1 MTSKAQGERMSPRG
15 ERVAGMRRVHRLTPL
30 LRFWSGIV
38 ALVSLLV
45 VNIDR
50 DEIRFVVEHQDYVF
64 YAVGAVLLSVLVV
77 WAVSG
82 LWWKS
87 EGFDITEQ
95 DVTVARGVF
104 NAKLRSARRD
114 RIQAVDIVESVIARI
129 FRVVEVRVETAG
141 GRDSVLTIGYLT
153 REEGE
158 AVRRELLGEP
168 VEHVGE
174 HIQVSKILLGTAL
187 THGTWLCCVGLL
199 FLVPGGAAAVLP
211 FVVGIV
217 PSAWGVIDKG
227 WKFRSSF
234 VGDAEEPSIHVS
246 YGLADRRKQ
255 SIPLS
260 RIHAVEISQPA
271 LWRFLGW
278 WRVRVS
284 VVGYGVKDKKAGTTT
299 LLPVG
304 TLAQA
309 MGLVNE
315 LTGISL
321 DPRREGHPTFI
332 SPRRARW
339 ISPLDVS
346 NQTVKL
352 FDGYVSTRFGWLR
365 RRAAVVE
372 TAHIQELSVVQGPI
386 QRLLGLRTVRLDLV
400 TGPVL
405 MQGRDLD
412 EAQARELVNYLRGR
426 EFNVL
431 NELS

>member
-1 MTSKAQGERMSPRG
+1 MTSKAQGERMSPRR
-15 ERVAGMRRVHRLTPL
+15 ERVASMRRVHRLTPL

-95 DVTVARGVF
+95 DVIVARGVF

-199 FLVPGGAAAVLP
+199 FLVPGGAAAALP

>member
-1 MTSKAQGERMSPRG
+1 
-15 ERVAGMRRVHRLTPL
+15 MRRVHRLTPL

-82 LWWKS
+82 FWWRS

-95 DVTVARGVF
+95 DVTVARGVL

-114 RIQAVDIVESVIARI
+114 RIQAVDIVESVIARL

-168 VEHVGE
+168 VEQSGE
-174 HIQVSKILLGTAL
+174 HIRVFRILLGTAL

-199 FLVPGGAAAVLP
+199 FLVPGGATAAVP

-227 WKFRSSF
+227 WQFQSSF
-234 VGDAEEPSIHVS
+234 VSDAEGPSIHVS

-271 LWRFLGW
+271 LWRFVGW

-304 TLAQA
+304 TCDQA
-309 MGLVNE
+309 MDLVRE
-315 LTGISL
+315 ITGISL
-321 DPRREGHPTFI
+321 DPRRESDPTLR

-352 FDGYVSTRFGWLR
+352 FDGYAVTRFGWLR

-386 QRLLGLRTVRLDLV
+386 QRLLRLQTVRLDLV
-400 TGPVL
+400 AGPVL
-405 MQGRDLD
+405 MQGRDLG
-412 EAQARELVNYLRGR
+412 EVQAQELVNSLRGR
-426 EFNVL
+426 KFNAL
-431 NELS
+431 NDAS